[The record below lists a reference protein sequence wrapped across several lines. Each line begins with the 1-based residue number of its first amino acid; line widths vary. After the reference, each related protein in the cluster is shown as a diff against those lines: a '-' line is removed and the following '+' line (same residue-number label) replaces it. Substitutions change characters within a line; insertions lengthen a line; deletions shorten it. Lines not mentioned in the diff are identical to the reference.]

1 MLAAGETLP
10 ASATRLRAGRHRPAL
25 VALHGRDRR
34 RTSPT
39 SPRSS
44 PRLNTALT
52 GNAGDVRRLLA
63 RLDVAVTD
71 LNADLPRVDR
81 LTASLDRLTKRLAGD
96 LPEITRSLTDLTALV
111 TSFDVQRADLVL
123 AMESLNRFDA
133 VATPLTAAVRRDL
146 VAQAEGH
153 EAGAHHAAAWTGRH
167 RRRDEGADR
176 LRERQRQG
184 RTRRL
189 RELRPDL
196 RARPRCPARHGGT
209 MTDAELHSSARRW
222 RRRSHLAQTLIL
234 VILVAGV
241 LYVADTVVGGSLFRN
256 PYHLTVELPQAA
268 GLHEGSV
275 VTYRGQRIGEVTE
288 VRLGDSPGVGAV
300 AEPGDRFRRRDPHRQ
315 RDGGAQPVGGRRAV
329 PRRATAHRRG
339 SLPRR
344 RRPGSGRGHER
355 ARERARGARPRRGPD
370 GAPRRRRHPHH
381 RDRDAGDLRRRRGRR
396 GPACARHR
404 DGDRLRAAAPARA
417 RPDHAGAA
425 RGAAAGHR
433 RGALPEIRRMSADLE
448 AIARSLAAATPS
460 VRRTVVS
467 SLDLL
472 PRLERWWQ
480 QASPELRRMLR
491 SGVPLTEMAAR
502 HLRGLQ
508 HWLDWAPAQADV
520 MAGSTRGGSGRVVLV
535 PRILKNCVYDRSVQ
549 RDVQDTTRR
558 APVTGVRCTDPP
570 PGTQGRGSTNVPR
583 Q

>member
-1 MLAAGETLP
+1 
-10 ASATRLRAGRHRPAL
+10 
-25 VALHGRDRR
+25 
-34 RTSPT
+34 
-39 SPRSS
+39 
-44 PRLNTALT
+44 
-52 GNAGDVRRLLA
+52 
-63 RLDVAVTD
+63 
-71 LNADLPRVDR
+71 
-81 LTASLDRLTKRLAGD
+81 
-96 LPEITRSLTDLTALV
+96 
-111 TSFDVQRADLVL
+111 
-123 AMESLNRFDA
+123 
-133 VATPLTAAVRRDL
+133 
-146 VAQAEGH
+146 
-153 EAGAHHAAAWTGRH
+153 
-167 RRRDEGADR
+167 
-176 LRERQRQG
+176 
-184 RTRRL
+184 
-189 RELRPDL
+189 
-196 RARPRCPARHGGT
+196 
-209 MTDAELHSSARRW
+209 MTDAELHSSARQW
-222 RRRSHLAQTLIL
+222 RRRIHIAQTLIL

-300 AEPGDRFRRRDPHRQ
+300 AKLEIESDVEIPTDSAMEVRNLSAVGEQYLDVRPRTGDGPFLA
-315 RDGGAQPVGGRRAV
+315 DGGRVPVAATSVPVSVPEVLAHAQGLMAHLDVGDIRTIATETQAIFGGGGDDVDLRALAIEMETAFALLRRLEPDLTTLARRAER
-329 PRRATAHRRG
+329 PLATVAEL
-339 SLPRR
+339 S
-344 RRPGSGRGHER
+344 
-355 ARERARGARPRRGPD
+355 
-370 GAPRRRRHPHH
+370 
-381 RDRDAGDLRRRRGRR
+381 
-396 GPACARHR
+396 
-404 DGDRLRAAAPARA
+404 
-417 RPDHAGAA
+417 
-425 RGAAAGHR
+425 
-433 RGALPEIRRMSADLE
+433 PEIRRMSTDLE
-448 AIARSLAAATPS
+448 AVARSLAAATPS
-460 VRRTVVS
+460 VRRTVVT

-570 PGTQGRGSTNVPR
+570 PGTQGRGSANVPR